1 MSISTPSRAIAF
13 AFAIGIA
20 GGLGFVAVL
29 TTTGPRSATLLLPYP
44 AIVAATV
51 AYVVSHRIAAF
62 ATRFWI
68 SLVAFV
74 VSNVIGMIYVI
85 TVANP
90 RALNA
95 PLSHHVFSFSA
106 MVVIGMAV
114 SAIVAVATPV
124 RAVPH

>member
-1 MSISTPSRAIAF
+1 MSTSTPPRALAF
-13 AFAIGIA
+13 AFTIGIA
-20 GGLGFVAVL
+20 GGLGFCRHRHDKIHAQ
-29 TTTGPRSATLLLPYP
+29 RHLLLPYP

-51 AYVVSHRIAAF
+51 TYVVSHRIAAF

-85 TVANP
+85 TVAKR

-106 MVVIGMAV
+106 MVATGIVL
-114 SAIVAVATPV
+114 SAIVAVATPG
-124 RAVPH
+124 RARA